1 MTAVK
6 KFSFWIVFSLIV
18 VFAAGITAGVFGERW
33 WFAKRPQARR
43 PAGPHYPSLGSWA
56 KDLGLTAEQ
65 QEKIKEI
72 FKKNDE
78 RIKGLR
84 TDFDKHFGEVRQ
96 QLKSEIDGVLTAEQK
111 QKLESMI
118 QKHME
123 EIRKQRGERQR
134 RPDSRPKQIP
144 KKENDN
150 EKEAYHRSG
159 NPSGY
164 RGSHPGLRPY

>member
-6 KFSFWIVFSLIV
+6 KFGFWIVFSLII
-18 VFAAGITAGVFGERW
+18 VFGAGITAGVFGERW

-43 PAGPHYPSLGSWA
+43 PGGQHPPTLERWS
-56 KDLGLTAEQ
+56 KELGLTAEQ
-65 QEKIKEI
+65 QEKIREI
-72 FKKNDE
+72 FKKNED
-78 RIKGLR
+78 RIKGLE
-84 TDFDKHFGEVRQ
+84 TDFDKHRGEIRS
-96 QLKSEIDGVLTAEQK
+96 QLKSEIDAILTAEQK
-111 QKLESMI
+111 QILESMI
-118 QKHME
+118 EKM
-123 EIRKQRGERQR
+123 RKQYGERQR

-150 EKEAYHRSG
+150 EKETNHGSG